1 MSFQA
6 NNNNN
11 NIRTIFQNIMAHYF
25 IFIVIFLM
33 LVVFLFA
40 YKLVISP
47 VKVSINSEIKIMN
60 ENKKIQKLYL
70 VETLKN
76 INKYKEDYLN
86 LSDDDKKKIE
96 IMIPNLNDS
105 GKLFTDI
112 ELLVSKKG
120 FILNSLEI
128 SSLPENK
135 SSKIRKGEDK
145 ESSLDDEIGT
155 IILKL
160 DVSNSSYKNFKKLLD
175 AFENNLRILDVS
187 NIGFSLENSSIT
199 CEIKTY
205 YFKKDVSPE
214 DK

>member
-199 CEIKTY
+199 FEIKTY